1 MNPAQGR
8 ARFLPSPAPSRRDSV
23 QLCMNFQAKNP
34 ATPAI
39 QAPLRAEPGSRNT
52 RAGDFQIVKRLL
64 RDYLGDQWGA
74 LSIAIVCMVITAG
87 TNGALAAIL
96 NPAIKKIFLD
106 KVPHMLV
113 TIPIEIMGIVLLRA
127 VTSFG
132 EQYFTNSTAERIVAA
147 VQRDMFHSQV
157 RLDLGSL
164 NAVHSG
170 EMISKFLYDVAMLRN
185 AIIRGVAGLGK
196 EIVTLIALLVVMLLQ
211 DWQLTLISLALLP
224 AVAFVTQKLGRS
236 LRKSSTRGMEETGV
250 LARALSET
258 LSGRRIIKAYNLEDH
273 AAEIAYSRIARRLG
287 YILKAVRSRSASVPA
302 TDLIG
307 GLAAAITVA
316 FAGWQAMH
324 GQLAINEFAAFVA
337 AMLLA
342 QQPVRNLSQL
352 TAISNEGLSAAN
364 RLFAI
369 IDSKPRIVDVP
380 GARPLELCATSAGS
394 VQFER
399 VSFEYEAGAPA
410 LDQVTLDIP
419 AGKKVALVGPSGS
432 GKTTIFN
439 LLLRFYEANAGAITI
454 GEQDIRGITLKS
466 LRENIALVTQEPILF
481 DESIAQNISLG
492 RPGAT
497 RDAIIVAAK
506 AAAADG
512 FIQAIKGGYD
522 ATVGEGGLKLSGGQR
537 QRIAIAR
544 AMLRDPPIL
553 LLDEATSALDAE
565 SERQVQD
572 ALATLM
578 KGRTTIVIAHRLST
592 VLDADIIYVLE
603 RGRVVES
610 GSHVELMAKGGLYA
624 RLYRHNLSDA
634 QESA

>member
-1 MNPAQGR
+1 
-8 ARFLPSPAPSRRDSV
+8 
-23 QLCMNFQAKNP
+23 MNFQAKNL
-34 ATPAI
+34 A
-39 QAPLRAEPGSRNT
+39 APSVHPHSRAERRSRKP
-52 RAGDFQIVKRLL
+52 RAGDFQIIKRLL
-64 RDYLGDQWGA
+64 RDYLGDQWVA
-74 LSIAIVCMVITAG
+74 LSIAVVCMVITAG

-113 TIPIEIMGIVLLRA
+113 TIPLEIMGIVLLRA

-147 VQRDMFHSQV
+147 VQRDMFRSQV

-170 EMISKFLYDVAMLRN
+170 EMISKFLYDAAMLRN

-224 AVAFVTQKLGRS
+224 AVAFVTQRLGRS

-250 LARALSET
+250 LARALSEA
-258 LSGRRIIKAYNLEDH
+258 LSGRRIIKAYNLEEH
-273 AAEIAYSRIARRLG
+273 AAQIAYGRIAQRLK
-287 YILKAVRSRSASVPA
+287 YIVKAVRSRSASVPS

-307 GLAAAITVA
+307 GIAAAITVA

-352 TAISNEGLSAAN
+352 FAISSEGLSAAN

-369 IDSKPRIVDVP
+369 IDAKPRIVDAP
-380 GARPLELCATSAGS
+380 AAGPLEIGTPQSGG

-399 VSFEYEAGAPA
+399 VSFAYQAGARA
-410 LDQVTLDIP
+410 LDQVSLDIP

-439 LLLRFYEANAGAITI
+439 LLLRFYEPDTGTITI
-454 GEQDIRGITLKS
+454 GRQDIRSITLKS
-466 LRENIALVTQEPILF
+466 LRENMALVTQEPILF

-492 RPGAT
+492 QPAPVATKLLPQRRLLRRMISFRPSRT
-497 RDAIIVAAK
+497 DTMRPWAK
-506 AAAADG
+506 AA
-512 FIQAIKGGYD
+512 
-522 ATVGEGGLKLSGGQR
+522 
-537 QRIAIAR
+537 
-544 AMLRDPPIL
+544 
-553 LLDEATSALDAE
+553 
-565 SERQVQD
+565 
-572 ALATLM
+572 
-578 KGRTTIVIAHRLST
+578 
-592 VLDADIIYVLE
+592 
-603 RGRVVES
+603 
-610 GSHVELMAKGGLYA
+610 
-624 RLYRHNLSDA
+624 
-634 QESA
+634 

>member
-1 MNPAQGR
+1 M
-8 ARFLPSPAPSRRDSV
+8 S
-23 QLCMNFQAKNP
+23 FQAKNLASP
-34 ATPAI
+34 TLHP
-39 QAPLRAEPGSRNT
+39 PSRLERRARNT
-52 RAGDFQIVKRLL
+52 RAGDFRIIRRLL
-64 RDYLGDQWGA
+64 HDYLGKQWVA
-74 LSIAIVCMVITAG
+74 LTIAGVCMVITAA

-113 TIPIEIMGIVLLRA
+113 TIPLEIMAIVLLRA
-127 VTSFG
+127 VTGFG
-132 EQYFTNSTAERIVAA
+132 EQYFATSTAERIIAS
-147 VQRDMFHSQV
+147 VQRDMFRSQI

-164 NAVHSG
+164 NAIHSG
-170 EMISKFLYDVAMLRN
+170 EMISKFLYDAAMLRN

-196 EIVTLIALLVVMLLQ
+196 EIVTLIALFVVMLMQ

-224 AVAFVTQKLGRS
+224 AVAFVTQKLSRS
-236 LRKSSTRGMEETGV
+236 LRKSSTRGMEETGI

-273 AAEIAYSRIARRLG
+273 AAEIARGRIDRRLK
-287 YILKAVRSRSASVPA
+287 YILKAVRSRAASVPS

-307 GLAAAITVA
+307 GIAAAITVA

-352 TAISNEGLSAAN
+352 MAISSEGLSAAN

-369 IDSKPRIVDVP
+369 IDAEPRIVDRA
-380 GARPLELCATSAGS
+380 GAKPLYVREPLVSGG
-394 VQFER
+394 VRFER
-399 VSFEYEAGAPA
+399 VSFEYQPGAPA
-410 LDQVTLDIP
+410 LDDVTLEMP

-439 LLLRFYEANAGAITI
+439 LLLRFYDPTAGII
-454 GEQDIRGITLKS
+454 SIDGQDIRGVTLTS
-466 LRENIALVTQEPILF
+466 LRENIALVTQESILF
-481 DESIAQNISLG
+481 DETIAQNISLG
-492 RPGAT
+492 RPTAN
-497 RDAIIVAAK
+497 REAITAAAK

-512 FIQAIKGGYD
+512 FIQAIDGAYE

-544 AMLRDPPIL
+544 AMLRDAPIL
-553 LLDEATSALDAE
+553 LLDEATSSLDAE
-565 SERQVQD
+565 SERQVQE
-572 ALATLM
+572 ALAVLM

-592 VLDADIIYVLE
+592 VLDADVIYVLE

-610 GSHVELMAKGGLYA
+610 GRHADLITKGGLYA
-624 RLYRHNLSDA
+624 RLYQHNLSDER
-634 QESA
+634 ESG

>member
-1 MNPAQGR
+1 
-8 ARFLPSPAPSRRDSV
+8 
-23 QLCMNFQAKNP
+23 MNFQAKNLAAP
-34 ATPAI
+34 AV
-39 QAPLRAEPGSRNT
+39 QAPLGTERGGHKT
-52 RAGDFQIVKRLL
+52 RAGDFQIIKRLL

-74 LSIAIVCMVITAG
+74 LSLAVVCMVITAG

-96 NPAIKKIFLD
+96 NPAIKKIFID

-113 TIPIEIMGIVLLRA
+113 TIPFEIMGIVLLRA

-170 EMISKFLYDVAMLRN
+170 EMISKFLYDAAMLRN

-224 AVAFVTQKLGRS
+224 AVGFITQKLGRS

-250 LARALSET
+250 LARALSEA
-258 LSGRRIIKAYNLEDH
+258 LSGRRIIKAYNLEDQ
-273 AAEIAYSRIARRLG
+273 AAEIAYGRIAQRLK

-352 TAISNEGLSAAN
+352 MAISSEGLSAAN

-369 IDSKPRIVDVP
+369 IDAKPRIVDAP
-380 GARPLELCATSAGS
+380 AAKPLEIGGAQVCSD
-394 VQFER
+394 VRFER
-399 VSFEYEAGAPA
+399 VSFEYQAGAPA

-439 LLLRFYEANAGAITI
+439 LLLRFYEADTGAITI
-454 GEQDIRGITLKS
+454 GKQDIRDVTLKS
-466 LRENIALVTQEPILF
+466 LRDNVALVTQEPILF
-481 DESIAQNISLG
+481 DESIARNISLG
-492 RPGAT
+492 RPGAN
-497 RDAIIVAAK
+497 RAAIIEAAR
-506 AAAADG
+506 AAAADE
-512 FIQAIKGGYD
+512 FIQAIDGGYD

-544 AMLRDPPIL
+544 AMLRDAPIL
-553 LLDEATSALDAE
+553 LLDEATSSLDTE
-565 SERQVQD
+565 SERHVQD

-592 VLDADIIYVLE
+592 VVDADIIYVLE
-603 RGRVVES
+603 RGHVVES
-610 GSHVELMAKGGLYA
+610 GRHAELIAKGGLYA

-634 QESA
+634 QESV